1 MEQQQMKNHIAQTIA
16 MHKKMVENLEAE
28 GIAIIEDTANLIVNS
43 IKNGGTL
50 YICGNGG
57 SAADAQHIAGE
68 FIGRFLVNRK
78 ALPAVALS
86 TDTSVL
92 TCVGNDYSFEDIFA
106 RQVEGLMKKQDC
118 LWAFSTSGSSPNVV
132 KAAKLAKEI
141 GAKIIAFTGR
151 KNSPLEKIS
160 DVCLCAQADKT
171 FAVQEIHQIA
181 YHIICDLV
189 EKQFS

>member
-1 MEQQQMKNHIAQTIA
+1 MRNEINQIIET
-16 MHKKMVENLEAE
+16 HKKMVESLQNE
-28 GIAIIEDTANLIVNS
+28 GIKNIEETAGLIVES

-50 YICGNGG
+50 YVCGNGG

-92 TCVGNDYSFEDIFA
+92 TCVANDYSYEDIFA

-118 LWAFSTSGSSPNVV
+118 LWAFSTSGKSPNVV
-132 KAAKLAKEI
+132 KAAELAKKI
-141 GAKIIAFTGR
+141 GAKVIAFTGR
-151 KNSPLEKIS
+151 KNSQLEKLA
-160 DVCLCAQADKT
+160 DVCLCAEAEKT
-171 FAVQEIHQIA
+171 YATQEIHQIA
-181 YHIICDLV
+181 YHIICGLV